1 MAPFE
6 PPIFGKLNEKL
17 QVLALLHVNIRYI
30 CAFILPTQPIQR
42 WSSVAPCGGLA
53 KKTLLTRGSPT
64 YLKPICSQHEKLNAD
79 E

>member
-42 WSSVAPCGGLA
+42 WSSVAPWRLGEKNPTNKGVPYIF
-53 KKTLLTRGSPT
+53 KTDLQS
-64 YLKPICSQHEKLNAD
+64 A
-79 E
+79 